1 MPKPQK
7 LRNGIYITIARSSA
21 GLSYEAIFNNHLVG
35 DYFAS
40 KNKRRNYGRN
50 YAKGVST
57 RVYTN
62 FRDWSNDLKKFS
74 KSYLNYLYGA

>member
-1 MPKPQK
+1 MSKPQK
-7 LRNGIYITIARSSA
+7 LQNGIYITIARSSA

-62 FRDWSNDLKKFS
+62 FKEWIADLRFIENS
-74 KSYLNYLYGA
+74 YLKSYYGA